1 MREKA
6 WKRYDNKK
14 TPFTEEEIKDII
26 EKKYHDC
33 LPNTKK
39 YIATGLKT
47 IGPKFKAN
55 ICIMVKE
62 DFINIFNEAFNS
74 LGKYRFD
81 FSRVPDI
88 IKNTHERITIICK
101 ETICGVEIGEFT
113 VTRNSITKGEL
124 NPLSKFEK
132 FLLKDLQ
139 ENVETKNKYL
149 PLLEEKF
156 QGVFDFSES
165 KFVSTEIPLKYKC
178 ISCGQT
184 YWDNI
189 INLLYYRKAECKNC
203 ASIQREKEYIEEAG
217 KKWLEEAKTLH
228 SNNCDYTNA
237 VYRGHNKTVT
247 GLKCKL
253 CENTFEQK
261 PDSHLQSPYGCC
273 YECAKKLAGAKS
285 RSNIEN
291 VKARVEEIH
300 GVGTFNWEKAVYVT
314 NQTPITLIDVATG
327 IEFQSTP
334 NRLMSIGEGLPF
346 THKHS
351 LGERNT
357 VKWLEANKIAY
368 ISEKF
373 YPTTEIQGKGERGV
387 RIDFEIEIKD
397 KKIWIECNGKQHY
410 EYCPIFYRWLEYY
423 SEESKELYRKQLS
436 RDANVRNYSKEHD
449 ILLVEI
455 PYTSYAYDKIDDI
468 LTRIILN
475 NESPDFIEIPEIK
488 YC

>member
-1 MREKA
+1 MREKT

-14 TPFTEEEIKDII
+14 TPLTEEEIKDIV
-26 EKKYHDC
+26 EKKYCDC
-33 LPNTKK
+33 LPNTKR
-39 YIATGLKT
+39 YIADGLRT

-55 ICIMVKE
+55 ISIMVKE
-62 DFINIFNEAFNS
+62 DFINIFNETFNS
-74 LGKYRFD
+74 LKKYKFD
-81 FSRVPDI
+81 FSKVPGV
-88 IKNTHERITIICK
+88 IKNVNDKVIIICK
-101 ETICGVEIGEFT
+101 EAICGIEIGEIT
-113 VTRNSITKGEL
+113 TTRNLITKGGP
-124 NPLSKFEK
+124 NPLAKFEE
-132 FLLKDLQ
+132 FLQKDLQ
-139 ENVETKNKYL
+139 ENEEIKNKYL
-149 PLLEEKF
+149 PRLKEKF
-156 QGVFDFSES
+156 ENIFDFSES
-165 KFVSTEIPLKYKC
+165 KFVDFRTPIKYRC
-178 ISCGQT
+178 CRCGQS
-184 YWDNI
+184 YWDSLE
-189 INLLYYRKAECKNC
+189 NLLYYRQAKCKNC
-203 ASIQREKEYIEEAG
+203 ISIQKGKELIERKEG
-217 KKWLEEAKTLH
+217 EWLEEAIKLH
-228 SNNCDYTNA
+228 SDNCDYTNA
-237 VYRGHNKTVT
+237 KYNGPNKPVT

-253 CENTFEQK
+253 CEKEFEQG
-261 PDSHLQSPYGCC
+261 PYDHLRSPYGCC
-273 YECAKKLAGAKS
+273 YDCAKKLAGAKS

-373 YPTTEIQGKGERGV
+373 YPTTEIQGKGEKGV
-387 RIDFEIEIKD
+387 RIDFEIEIKN

-410 EYCPIFYRWLEYY
+410 EYCPIFYKWLEYY

>member
-1 MREKA
+1 MREKT

-14 TPFTEEEIKDII
+14 TPLTEEEIKDIV
-26 EKKYHDC
+26 EKKYCDC
-33 LPNTKK
+33 LPNTKR
-39 YIATGLKT
+39 YIADGLRT

-55 ICIMVKE
+55 ISIMVKE
-62 DFINIFNEAFNS
+62 DFINIFNETFNS
-74 LGKYRFD
+74 LKKYKFD
-81 FSRVPDI
+81 FSKVPGV
-88 IKNTHERITIICK
+88 IKNVNDKVIVICK
-101 ETICGVEIGEFT
+101 EAICGIEIGEIT
-113 VTRNSITKGEL
+113 TTRNLITKGGP
-124 NPLSKFEK
+124 NPLAKFEE
-132 FLLKDLQ
+132 FLQKDLQ
-139 ENVETKNKYL
+139 ENEEIKNKYL
-149 PLLEEKF
+149 PRLKEKF
-156 QGVFDFSES
+156 ENIFDFSES
-165 KFVSTEIPLKYKC
+165 KFVDFRTPLKYRC
-178 ISCGQT
+178 CRCGQS
-184 YWDNI
+184 YWDSLE
-189 INLLYYRKAECKNC
+189 NLLYYRQAECKNC
-203 ASIQREKEYIEEAG
+203 ISIQKGKELIERKEG
-217 KKWLEEAKTLH
+217 EWLEEAIKLH
-228 SNNCDYTNA
+228 SDNCDYTNA
-237 VYRGHNKTVT
+237 KYNGPNKPVT

-253 CENTFEQK
+253 CEKEFEQG
-261 PDSHLQSPYGCC
+261 PYDHLRSPYGCC
-273 YECAKKLAGAKS
+273 YDCAKKLAGAKS

-373 YPTTEIQGKGERGV
+373 YPTTEIQGKGEKGV
-387 RIDFEIEIKD
+387 RIDFEIEIKN

-410 EYCPIFYRWLEYY
+410 EYCPIFYKWLEYY

-455 PYTSYAYDKIDDI
+455 PYTSYAYDEIDDI